1 MAVQPSNPCP
11 ACNKKPDIPDDLSL
25 APPFSFLIASALL
38 PFIPYIAT
46 FFCNHCGVKLE
57 ARYYQSNRLGNA
69 PHINPALGMAVLPT
83 MLPMM
88 GMTGGVVKPLRV
100 GEISSSSLSV
110 VLWTPP
116 TKKAFV
122 SYSHKDDAFCHPFAY
137 ALKAEGFEVFFDNG
151 SIGSGADWVQAIGKA
166 IDECHFFIAVLTPD
180 AWGSEW
186 VERELNTAIAAR
198 RTIIPVLLKDTTVQ
212 GILRSVQWVDV
223 RSQTPEQAAKLVA
236 EAMKKAK

>member
-1 MAVQPSNPCP
+1 MAVQLSNPCP
-11 ACNKKPDIPDDLSL
+11 ACNKKPDIPGELW
-25 APPFSFLIASALL
+25 L
-38 PFIPYIAT
+38 PAFAFMPGST
-46 FFCNHCGVKLE
+46 FFCNHCGTKLE
-57 ARYYQSNRLGNA
+57 VA
-69 PHINPALGMAVLPT
+69 H
-83 MLPMM
+83 
-88 GMTGGVVKPLRV
+88 K
-100 GEISSSSLSV
+100 SSSPIHGLGTFVSAIPSDRLIIR
-110 VLWTPP
+110 LWMPP

-122 SYSHKDDAFCHPFAY
+122 SYSHKDDAFCHPFAD
-137 ALKAEGFEVFFDNG
+137 ALKAEGFDVFLDNG

-198 RTIIPVLLKDTTVQ
+198 RTIIPVLLKDTSVQ